1 MNITESIKFAGVN
14 DKTIDLFESQYKVK
28 EGVSYNSYVIL
39 DDKIAIMDT
48 VDGRATDEWLS
59 NIKSILGEKTPDYLI
74 VSHMEPD
81 HGANIGK
88 LAALYPNMKI
98 VGNAKTF
105 NMINQFFELDLADRK
120 VEVKEG
126 ETLILGVHILQ
137 FFMAPMVHWPEVMV
151 TYEQHE
157 KILFSADGFGKFG
170 TIDTE
175 SMEKV
180 SIDEWSPEAARYYY
194 NIVGKY
200 GAQVQSLLKKAATLD
215 INMICPLH
223 GPILNDNLAMY
234 IEKYNTWSSYKPEIK
249 GVLIAFASIHG
260 NTKAAAKK
268 MAAILE
274 DKGGKVVL
282 CDLSRQDMSEN
293 VKLAFQY
300 EKVVLAAATYDG
312 GIFPCMEDFLLHLK
326 SKNYQLRT
334 IGLIENGSWA
344 PASARLMKTIL
355 ECMKNITVCEQVVSI
370 KSTMKD
376 ENVIQMEKLANEIV

>member
-88 LAALYPNMKI
+88 LATLYPNMKI

-326 SKNYQLRT
+326 SKNYQSRT

-376 ENVIQMEKLANEIV
+376 ETVIQMEKLANEIV